1 MSIDRGASN
10 GKTMLY
16 DNGNNYSSCV
26 SGSMPN
32 KEEGVASNSSQRCV
46 VEVSANN
53 KTPALPVSLIGS
65 DEDNECKPLQVND
78 PIIVEKIDNKDSE
91 QTEFGSSTE
100 ENRPIFSIIFRNRDI
115 ARLVSIGSELEQ
127 YVCLFTNYHYA
138 VEDYLFQH
146 WRMASYV
153 FV

>member
-26 SGSMPN
+26 SASMPN
-32 KEEGVASNSSQRCV
+32 KEEGVASNSTRRCAV
-46 VEVSANN
+46 GVSANN

-65 DEDNECKPLQVND
+65 DEDNEQKSLQVND
-78 PIIVEKIDNKDSE
+78 SIIVGKIGNKDSE
-91 QTEFGSSTE
+91 QTEFGSFTT

-115 ARLVSIGSELEQ
+115 ARLVSIDSELE
-127 YVCLFTNYHYA
+127 
-138 VEDYLFQH
+138 
-146 WRMASYV
+146 
-153 FV
+153 